1 MQILSKISTQL
12 SITLVDQAIISG
24 VNFLVSILLIRF
36 LGMME
41 FGIFTL
47 LWMSVQFIQSMQMAI
62 ISTPMMSIGPKQL
75 SDDINFYY
83 QAVISHQIA
92 FSVISSVILY
102 IAIVLSNYVVPQWNI
117 VDYAF
122 SLALLSFLAQN
133 QDFIR
138 RLLFVEGRTRA
149 ALLNDSLCYI
159 GRLLLLSIIF
169 IISEPS
175 LSSVLW
181 VMSVTLSL
189 SVLSGLLIIKK
200 PSFDHKYNVDVFKR
214 HWKMSNWLAGSALLM
229 WLSGNYFFIS
239 VGVLMGPVAVGIL
252 RATGNIIG
260 ITNILFQGL
269 ENIIP
274 QSASKYFIQSG
285 IPGLISYLLK
295 VCIFG
300 GTVVLL
306 LAIFLSVFSEQ
317 IINLLYGQEYSGY
330 GYVLIWYSIISIFSY
345 FVLTLTIGLRTL
357 ENTKPQFISYVVT
370 VIFSVLAANV
380 FVTKFELNGALAGML
395 INQVIMLIVAAF
407 FFLRTCKHLNANAA
421 D

>member
-1 MQILSKISTQL
+1 
-12 SITLVDQAIISG
+12 
-24 VNFLVSILLIRF
+24 
-36 LGMME
+36 
-41 FGIFTL
+41 
-47 LWMSVQFIQSMQMAI
+47 
-62 ISTPMMSIGPKQL
+62 
-75 SDDINFYY
+75 
-83 QAVISHQIA
+83 
-92 FSVISSVILY
+92 
-102 IAIVLSNYVVPQWNI
+102 
-117 VDYAF
+117 
-122 SLALLSFLAQN
+122 
-133 QDFIR
+133 
-138 RLLFVEGRTRA
+138 
-149 ALLNDSLCYI
+149 
-159 GRLLLLSIIF
+159 
-169 IISEPS
+169 
-175 LSSVLW
+175 
-181 VMSVTLSL
+181 
-189 SVLSGLLIIKK
+189 
-200 PSFDHKYNVDVFKR
+200 
-214 HWKMSNWLAGSALLM
+214 MSNWLAGSALLM

-345 FVLTLTIGLRTL
+345 LVLTLTIGLRTL

-380 FVTKFELNGALAGML
+380 FVTKFELNGAMAGML
-395 INQVIMLIVAAF
+395 INQVIMLIVTAF